1 MTDKIKK
8 IKIKQA
14 NGNFGE
20 YIPLGADAANVDLTD
35 GSNVETAIDNIKT
48 QLEEPIEYTEISNTP
63 DLTIYAKTE
72 NLAKV
77 ATSGNYNE
85 LDNIPDLTI
94 YTKTENLSK
103 VAVSN
108 DYNDLDNKPEVTNY
122 ELPIAT
128 QTTLGGVK
136 IDGNSITIN
145 NGVISSHALAL
156 PTPPASS
163 ESTGVVKPD
172 NITTKVMD
180 DGTLYVNTAAVAPKA
195 SSTTLGV
202 VQPDNSSITIDA
214 NGIISAIFSGGSSTG
229 GLKIQTGIY
238 SGTSS
243 SGARQHKD
251 IGIAPL
257 FVIAYSPGDI
267 PAKGPEAAVAF
278 IMKDFIIMINYWGET
293 VVLDG
298 DSVETPNYN
307 TNITR
312 WNATYLDSTGFYIR
326 VLNYTGNT
334 YNYIAFYDPDTVDL
348 GTPE

>member
-20 YIPLGADAANVDLTD
+20 YIPLGADAENVDLTD
-35 GSNVETAIDNIKT
+35 GSNVEAAIDNIKT
-48 QLEEPIEYTEISNTP
+48 QLEEPIEYTEINNTP
-63 DLTIYAKTE
+63 DLTIYAKNNELASVAKTGNYSELNEKPDLTVYAKTE

-77 ATSGNYNE
+77 ATSNN
-85 LDNIPDLTI
+85 
-94 YTKTENLSK
+94 
-103 VAVSN
+103 
-108 DYNDLDNKPEVTNY
+108 YNDLDNKPEVTDY
-122 ELPIAT
+122 KLPIAT
-128 QTTLGGVK
+128 DSVLGGVK
-136 IDGNSITIN
+136 LGPVGLTISQDGYIDAKLASTTEAGVVYVDGNTITIDGT
-145 NGVISSHALAL
+145 GKISTKLNLA
-156 PTPPASS
+156 PTLA
-163 ESTGVVKPD
+163 T
-172 NITTKVMD
+172 
-180 DGTLYVNTAAVAPKA
+180 
-195 SSTTLGV
+195 SSTPGI

-214 NGIISAIFSGGSSTG
+214 NGIISAILSGGSSVG

-293 VVLDG
+293 IVLDG

-307 TNITR
+307 TDITR
-312 WNATYLDSTGFYIR
+312 WDATYLDSTGFYIR